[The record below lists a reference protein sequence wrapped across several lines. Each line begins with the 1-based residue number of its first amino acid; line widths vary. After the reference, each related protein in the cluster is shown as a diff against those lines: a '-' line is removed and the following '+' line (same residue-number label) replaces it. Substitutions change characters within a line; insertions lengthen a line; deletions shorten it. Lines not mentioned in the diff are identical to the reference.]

1 MGSSRDA
8 VISKDEWFYIVEDL
22 ESRDERR

>member
-22 ESRDERR
+22 ESREERR